1 MLDRRQHPRSAL
13 HESLSGTLRLV
24 EDVVLESFGISE
36 ITIVSTVPARPDQH
50 LAIAPFGGAPISTL
64 NVVVTDSTPAVV
76 DGVLRHRVRLRIV
89 DTDPSQRAR
98 LLGALIRQLPVRVL
112 DMSAGGCLLE
122 SNVPVG
128 HGTGG
133 EVHVEVDG
141 QLKSDVL
148 RVCRCQLVP
157 GAGSV
162 FRLGAQFS
170 SPGGPQSMR
179 ELVEQSP
186 EDAAVG

>member
-13 HESLSGTLRLV
+13 AEALAATLRLV
-24 EDVVLESFGISE
+24 EDVVLESFGSSE
-36 ITIVSTVPARPDQH
+36 MTIVSSVPARPDQN
-50 LAIAPFGGAPISTL
+50 LAIAPFGGAPISPL
-64 NVVVTDSTPAVV
+64 DVLVTESRPAIV
-76 DGVLRHRVRLRIV
+76 DGVLKHRVRLRV
-89 DTDPSQRAR
+89 VNHDRVERPR
-98 LLGALIRQLPVRVL
+98 LFGALIRQLPVRVL

-133 EVHVEVDG
+133 EVQLDVGGEV
-141 QLKSDVL
+141 KSDVL

-157 GAGSV
+157 GAGSM

-170 SPGGPQSMR
+170 HARDRQSLR
-179 ELVEQSP
+179 ELVERPVDQ
-186 EDAAVG
+186 EVVG